1 MLSQIFSTAIIADPK
16 YVVKFETE
24 IMWYKIK
31 SVCLGI
37 NHAINYK

>member
-24 IMWYKIK
+24 ILCGTKLNP
-31 SVCLGI
+31 S
-37 NHAINYK
+37 ASE